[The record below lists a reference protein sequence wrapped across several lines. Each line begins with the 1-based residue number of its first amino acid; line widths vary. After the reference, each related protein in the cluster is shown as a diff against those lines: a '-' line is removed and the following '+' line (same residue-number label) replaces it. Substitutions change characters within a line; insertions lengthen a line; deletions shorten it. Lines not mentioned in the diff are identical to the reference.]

1 MIFKGKVNTAICY
14 AKVIE
19 PEAVEQIRRLCDYEM
34 TKGSRIRI
42 MPDVHARKG
51 CTIGTTM
58 TIIDKAVPNVVG
70 VDIGCGMYTVNLGGT
85 AIGSCINTSPAYL
98 HNIVPCLSSITRYQ
112 KSAEIAKAAL
122 KSNRTVRELV
132 LEKHLMTAAE
142 LEQVLDPYAM
152 TEATEDMKQAM

>member
-1 MIFKGKVNTAICY
+1 MIERDIL
-14 AKVIE
+14 
-19 PEAVEQIRRLCDYEM
+19 RL
-34 TKGSRIRI
+34 
-42 MPDVHARKG
+42 PDVSRE
-51 CTIGTTM
+51 
-58 TIIDKAVPNVVG
+58 
-70 VDIGCGMYTVNLGGT
+70 MYTVNLGGT
-85 AIGSCINTSPAYL
+85 AIGSCINPSPAYL

>member
-1 MIFKGKVNTAICY
+1 MRLGQTFHGYASMIERDIL
-14 AKVIE
+14 
-19 PEAVEQIRRLCDYEM
+19 RLTDV
-34 TKGSRIRI
+34 SRE
-42 MPDVHARKG
+42 
-51 CTIGTTM
+51 
-58 TIIDKAVPNVVG
+58 
-70 VDIGCGMYTVNLGGT
+70 MYTVNLGGT

-98 HNIVPCLSSITRYQ
+98 HNIVPCLSSITGYQ

-132 LEKHLMTAAE
+132 LEEHLMTAAE